1 MSTPRVD
8 ALAKELSPMI
18 DTMTAE
24 NAFEY
29 IRVSMNAF
37 CALASQLETELAAM
51 TTERDSAFAL
61 LKTERDAFADMLA
74 QRDAEREKVWK
85 MRNAMDKIEGIAE
98 TNRPSSEEDQITMNC
113 IVEIASEALE
123 ATK

>member
-18 DTMTAE
+18 DTMTAD
-24 NAFEY
+24 NAMEY
-29 IRVSMNAF
+29 IRVSMHAF

-61 LKTERDAFADMLA
+61 LKTERDAFANMLA
-74 QRDAEREKVWK
+74 KRDAEREKVAK
-85 MRNAMDKIEGIAE
+85 LEHIIQRASTKFCEDGPDGVIAAE
-98 TNRPSSEEDQITMNC
+98 MFRILGEK
-113 IVEIASEALE
+113 ALE
-123 ATK
+123 STK